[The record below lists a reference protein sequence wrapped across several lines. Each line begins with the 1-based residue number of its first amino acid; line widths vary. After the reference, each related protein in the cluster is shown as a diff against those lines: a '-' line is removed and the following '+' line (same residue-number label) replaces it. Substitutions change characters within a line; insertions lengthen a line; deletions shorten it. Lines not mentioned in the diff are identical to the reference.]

1 MFLGLFSFFLSVTTT
16 MGSMSAMN
24 TAIAA
29 IVQTF
34 EDDYEW
40 ITNVVL
46 SSGGKTPL
54 LAAGLVG
61 CGY

>member
-1 MFLGLFSFFLSVTTT
+1 

-40 ITNVVL
+40 ITDVVL
-46 SSGGKTPL
+46 SSGGMTPL
-54 LAAGLVG
+54 LVIVLGWLRVLTALLL
-61 CGY
+61 

>member
-1 MFLGLFSFFLSVTTT
+1 

-40 ITNVVL
+40 ITDVVL
-46 SSGGKTPL
+46 SSGGTTPPL
-54 LAAGLVG
+54 LVIVSGWLRVLTALLL
-61 CGY
+61 

>member
-1 MFLGLFSFFLSVTTT
+1 

-40 ITNVVL
+40 ITNVVH